1 MHVYHTK
8 LHYIDIYVLLMP
20 SSLEFRFSLQ
30 LVLRNGEQ
38 LYLVV
43 QVNIRLDT
51 AGVNAGTENV
61 GYATAKVDRLK
72 YIVVTHAS

>member
-1 MHVYHTK
+1 MQ
-8 LHYIDIYVLLMP
+8 
-20 SSLEFRFSLQ
+20 SSLELRFSLE

-43 QVNIRLDT
+43 QVNIWLDT
-51 AGVNAGTENV
+51 ACVNPGTDRKCLI
-61 GYATAKVDRLK
+61 YATAKVDRLK

>member
-8 LHYIDIYVLLMP
+8 LHYIDIYVPLMQ
-20 SSLEFRFSLQ
+20 SSLELRFSLE

-51 AGVNAGTENV
+51 ACVNAGTEENV
-61 GYATAKVDRLK
+61 
-72 YIVVTHAS
+72 

>member
-8 LHYIDIYVLLMP
+8 LVYIDIYVLLMP
-20 SSLEFRFSLQ
+20 SSLELRFSLE
-30 LVLRNGEQ
+30 LVLRNGEK

-51 AGVNAGTENV
+51 ACVNAGTEENV
-61 GYATAKVDRLK
+61 R
-72 YIVVTHAS
+72 YIQLQMLTD